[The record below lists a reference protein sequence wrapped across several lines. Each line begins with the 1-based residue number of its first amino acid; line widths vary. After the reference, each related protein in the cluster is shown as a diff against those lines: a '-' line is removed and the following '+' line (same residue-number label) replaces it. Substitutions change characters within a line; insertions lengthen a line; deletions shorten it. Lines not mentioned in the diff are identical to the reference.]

1 MALLYSDAVSYE
13 IINKAADLV
22 VERHARQHDAP
33 LSKLAEVAVYET
45 FCTCV
50 TGAEDMIEHHLS
62 AIHSELINGVI
73 KRAQQILKR
82 NSLSRAADATE
93 ASTTAMDEQ
102 KQRVE
107 DELDE
112 AERESFPA
120 SDPPSLTDPTRTIR
134 LLPNV

>member
-1 MALLYSDAVSYE
+1 MTLLYGDAVSYE

-22 VERHARQHDAP
+22 VERHAQQHDAP

-50 TGAEDMIEHHLS
+50 TGAQDMIEHHLS
-62 AIHSELINGVI
+62 AIHAELINGVL
-73 KRAQQILKR
+73 KRAQEILKR
-82 NSLSRAADATE
+82 TPPSPAADAVE
-93 ASTTAMDEQ
+93 ASTTAVDEQ

-107 DELDE
+107 DKLDE

-134 LLPNV
+134 VLPNV

>member
-22 VERHARQHDAP
+22 VERHAQQPVAP

-50 TGAEDMIEHHLS
+50 TGAEDMIEHHQS
-62 AIHSELINGVI
+62 AIHAELINGVI
-73 KRAQQILKR
+73 KRAQEILKR

-93 ASTTAMDEQ
+93 ASTTAVDEQ

-120 SDPPSLTDPTRTIR
+120 SDPPLTY
-134 LLPNV
+134 